1 MIAPT
6 VPPSLDASLLN
17 DSQRRHLGV
26 TLSQIQRLLHE
37 IVSLLNTAA
46 PPGGLV
52 TEAQDIPEQ
61 FARRA
66 PALVAQLDS
75 RIAALAD
82 RFELPRREHSRYR
95 WVRAVLGISI
105 DHLEDTRA
113 ASLRAYGAV
122 NPGLA
127 GVLDPELRLLQEEL
141 RAMLTALEWSGD
153 SKA

>member
-1 MIAPT
+1 MIAGT
-6 VPPSLDASLLN
+6 VSSLDAALLN

-37 IVSLLNTAA
+37 IVSLLNSAA

-52 TEAQDIPEQ
+52 TETQDLPAE

-66 PALVAQLDS
+66 PALVAQLDA

-82 RFELPRREHSRYR
+82 RFALPRREHSRYR

-113 ASLRAYGAV
+113 ASLRAYGDV
-122 NPGLA
+122 HPGLA
-127 GVLDPELRLLQEEL
+127 GALDPELRLLQEEL
-141 RAMLTALEWSGD
+141 RGMLTTLEWGT
-153 SKA
+153 KR

>member
-1 MIAPT
+1 MIAGT
-6 VPPSLDASLLN
+6 VPPSPEATLLN

-37 IVSLLNTAA
+37 IVSLLNATA

-52 TEAQDIPEQ
+52 TDAQDIPAE

-66 PALVAQLDS
+66 PAMVAELDT

-113 ASLRAYGAV
+113 ASLRAYGEV
-122 NPGLA
+122 NPGLGA
-127 GVLDPELRLLQEEL
+127 VLDPELRTLQEEL
-141 RAMLTALEWSGD
+141 RAMLTTLEWG
-153 SKA
+153 AAR